1 MTTKARS
8 RTKRSS
14 APSQVIANAVPW
26 PDDRASNQQYVVG
39 LKARDWP
46 VATAED
52 LESPGDRL
60 IRELLEHA
68 RRRAAY
74 WQAIIAALEASN
86 QAQTNRKGK

>member
-1 MTTKARS
+1 MTTKPAWLPHAAHEDAMR
-8 RTKRSS
+8 
-14 APSQVIANAVPW
+14 
-26 PDDRASNQQYVVG
+26 RAMRAIDG
-39 LKARDWP
+39 AGRRD
-46 VATAED
+46 V
-52 LESPGDRL
+52 ESPGDRL

>member
-1 MTTKARS
+1 MTTKQEQRGCPLPTAAHEDAMR
-8 RTKRSS
+8 
-14 APSQVIANAVPW
+14 
-26 PDDRASNQQYVVG
+26 RAMLRAIDG
-39 LKARDWP
+39 AGRP
-46 VATAED
+46 GA
-52 LESPGDRL
+52 ESPGDRL